1 MKLYNTLIT
10 IVIIACFVTS
20 ATATNLNGRVKLLN
34 NDGTNYK
41 VMLQINAT
49 PEPREL
55 GGATVI
61 IDFDNTLLSY
71 PDNPEMGIDFI
82 FNNFNM
88 GFYDTAKVTKVTET
102 QIWINVDLISDD
114 YGTMVNGGPYQ
125 WTDLILLNFVSN
137 GIVTKDVVFWNIYS
151 SYWGIYDSD
160 NSTTWEIGNFDN
172 IVTSEGKEIS
182 DEKPSSFALS
192 QNFPNPYNPT
202 TTIEYY
208 TPQLSWIKLVVY
220 NSIGQE
226 IQTLVDGEKPSG
238 LYEVEFNAASLPS
251 GVYFYRLE
259 ATNFVKTRKMIL
271 MK

>member
-20 ATATNLNGRVKLLN
+20 ATGTNLNGRVKLLN

-71 PDNPEMGIDFI
+71 SDNPEMGIDFI

-102 QIWINVDLISDD
+102 QIWINVDFRLWWKKRFYLRRIIINAIISHH
-114 YGTMVNGGPYQ
+114 
-125 WTDLILLNFVSN
+125 F
-137 GIVTKDVVFWNIYS
+137 
-151 SYWGIYDSD
+151 
-160 NSTTWEIGNFDN
+160 
-172 IVTSEGKEIS
+172 
-182 DEKPSSFALS
+182 
-192 QNFPNPYNPT
+192 
-202 TTIEYY
+202 
-208 TPQLSWIKLVVY
+208 
-220 NSIGQE
+220 
-226 IQTLVDGEKPSG
+226 
-238 LYEVEFNAASLPS
+238 
-251 GVYFYRLE
+251 
-259 ATNFVKTRKMIL
+259 
-271 MK
+271 